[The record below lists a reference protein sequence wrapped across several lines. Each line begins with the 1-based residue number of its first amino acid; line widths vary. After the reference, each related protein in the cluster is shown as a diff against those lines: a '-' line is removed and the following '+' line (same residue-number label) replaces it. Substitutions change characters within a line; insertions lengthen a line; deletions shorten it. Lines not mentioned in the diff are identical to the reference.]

1 MSVFV
6 DYYSA
11 QNEVKL
17 TAKKLKKYFMVTSW
31 SQNKPTDNSDNTK

>member
-1 MSVFV
+1 MTFIRTSHSMSVFV

-17 TAKKLKKYFMVTSW
+17 TAKKLKKYFMVTS
-31 SQNKPTDNSDNTK
+31 